1 MPNHAQNL
9 ENNADEIKG
18 IISDLRDKDK
28 KEIVHKIASQMG
40 VSERTAERYYK
51 RFKPIEYAS
60 FELGENKKEGA
71 CRITRAVS
79 EEVEI
84 IENLVDSEKKL
95 ELLDKCASI
104 LSKIK
109 TY

>member
-1 MPNHAQNL
+1 MNHSQRL
-9 ENNADEIKG
+9 QINADEIKG
-18 IISDLRDKDK
+18 IISDLKDKDK
-28 KEIVHKIASQMG
+28 KEIVYKIASQMG

-60 FELGENKKEGA
+60 YELGENKKESA
-71 CRITRAVS
+71 CKITRAVS
-79 EEVEI
+79 GEVEI
-84 IENLVDSEKKL
+84 IENLDDSEKKL
-95 ELLDKCASI
+95 ELLDKCANI